1 MPWYL
6 FYFFYIFF
14 LNLALGI
21 QRRKNRLKK
30 ANYIKINYKLL
41 KKKKDLK
48 KNIGIIN
55 ELVSKPNEELLKK
68 QFRAYYKRN
77 NNIEWSKNE
86 NNSYNNLNK
95 TKNKLNAMSTFVSKY
110 YKININDVYNYLNRK
125 KYEYIETDVK
135 ITLKYCPFCPPHKYK
150 YDNMYKHEIFKNT
163 GNSYCHRCGYKG
175 SFYDFKLKMGDLVT
189 SNFESPIVND
199 TYEEEK
205 ITFNDVKVY
214 NMNLLYSKEA
224 ENARNYL
231 MNERKINFET
241 LKKYYIGFSVME
253 FQSLE
258 NSGKFEKHEC
268 LVFPFIRKITTTD
281 ENENNCKSIY
291 KGAGKTE
298 DEGDTYEVVRIKVR
312 SLKDKAYMRLYPK
325 NVRSD
330 MKLFFF
336 GDHLITDSDEVVLT
350 EGEIDAMTIFQET
363 NYPAISLPNGSK
375 SLPIYLLPHL
385 EKYKK
390 IHLWLDFD
398 KAGKS
403 SVFNFVNKI
412 GLGRTNVITDANV
425 HYLNENSF
433 KIKRERKRKNKV
445 INLLNPNSASLSS
458 SEESNADA
466 SSNSNAEASQ
476 QENSDQSDTEKEKEN
491 DVYFIDNGI
500 MYIWNK
506 IFVKD
511 ANDCLKNNIDVQFF
525 IKNSEK
531 VKHSQILNFNDL
543 RQHILEELKYPDRIN
558 GVRSKTI
565 PSLNKFLYG
574 LRMGELS
581 IWTGSTGVGKTTL
594 LSQLSLDYCIQ
605 GVSTLW
611 GSFEIN
617 NIKLAKVMLNQFC
630 GKNLEKN
637 IDLFDLYADKF
648 ELLPLKF
655 LKFHGSTN
663 IDQVLDAM
671 DYAVYAY
678 DVKHIII
685 DNLQFMLNINKF
697 SDIYELQNIAI
708 DKFRS
713 FSTNKNVHIT
723 LVVHP
728 RKEDNNLLS
737 ISSVFGSVKSTQ
749 EADNVFIIQRQI
761 SKNNEAIFFIDIKK
775 NRFKGS
781 LGRIPYLYN
790 KENMT
795 IKEMPINYLND
806 FLSNNSSIGGSS
818 SNNYLN
824 KNGSYSNVLQNIS
837 SASNNNM
844 DFTLCD
850 EYDYMK
856 QLSDE
861 YESKH
866 AFRRYNNKTGKCV
879 ADSGG
884 LSLLKSST
892 LGSGT
897 RRGDIFSEIKGNGK
911 NAENEDIE
919 KEKEKCNP
927 KMTELPK
934 QNDEKV
940 AHTKATN
947 NSVTAQSLGS
957 NEIRSKEKNTKKK
970 SVTENVGLQNND
982 STNLKGGNKNSDIN
996 TDTMNNKNVT
1006 KGKYSSYLLSN
1017 DGLEKLCK
1025 ELKEDDKEKFK
1036 NVIISMSMRNCVINN
1051 NSPIKDIRNFIKV
1064 NKLNI
1069 KTSGNNLK
1077 KKDVFINVLQSIPKE
1092 YISITEGDTSGSND
1106 SINGTQ
1112 KETFSGSQRQGNMSI
1127 NKNTGGEY
1135 SNMGSMDEEGDNNG
1149 IKNDMNNEMYDN
1161 QIEARLDDEITKKYM
1176 DDNIINVDGNIVK
1189 KCARFKLIND
1199 KDNTEIEENL
1209 YYYEPEKNFNDN
1221 IETRFFI
1228 INDKNYNEKI
1238 NYIYNGI
1245 KYCGL
1250 DMETTGLEVFGEK
1263 IRLIQ
1268 IAVENYPV
1276 IIYDMFNIT
1285 NNNILDGLRKI
1296 LNDENIVKII
1306 QNGKF
1311 DTKFLLYNNFNI
1323 TNIFDTYIA
1332 SKLLDK
1338 NKNMYGFKLNNIVEK
1353 YLSVYLDKQQQ
1364 NSVWNNSLLNNN
1376 QLFYAA
1382 RDSSCLL
1389 KLYKKLSEQ
1398 IVAENMQIVNDIENK
1413 CILPICDMELNGIT
1427 VDLES
1432 LNKSTDQILDDLN
1445 VERDK
1450 LKKELKNED
1459 INVNSQQQILKAL
1472 QDNNV
1477 RDSSN
1482 KLIDNTSDANLKN
1495 FINHNAVALLRNYRK
1510 LYKLY
1515 SAFYLKLPLHINKQ
1529 TNKIHTTFNQ
1539 LKTFSGRFS
1548 SEKPNLQQIP
1558 RQQNIREI
1566 FIPSENNIFIIAD
1579 FKQIELKI
1587 AAEITNDEIMLKAYN
1602 NNIDLHTLTA
1612 SIITK
1617 KGIDEI
1623 NKEDRHVAKAINF
1636 GLLYGMNYVNL
1647 RTYANTY
1654 YNVKMN
1660 LDQCLY
1666 FYNSFFEH
1674 YKGLS
1679 RWHNSVKQT
1688 RALEY
1693 STLSNRKVVFPY
1705 FSFTKAL
1712 NYPVQGTCADILKL
1726 ALVELYKNLRHI
1738 NGKII
1743 LCVHDEIIIEVDKK
1757 HQEEA
1762 LKILVESMESSA
1774 SFFLKKVKCEVS
1786 AKIAQNWGKKE

>member
-1 MPWYL
+1 
-6 FYFFYIFF
+6 
-14 LNLALGI
+14 
-21 QRRKNRLKK
+21 
-30 ANYIKINYKLL
+30 
-41 KKKKDLK
+41 
-48 KNIGIIN
+48 
-55 ELVSKPNEELLKK
+55 
-68 QFRAYYKRN
+68 
-77 NNIEWSKNE
+77 
-86 NNSYNNLNK
+86 
-95 TKNKLNAMSTFVSKY
+95 
-110 YKININDVYNYLNRK
+110 
-125 KYEYIETDVK
+125 
-135 ITLKYCPFCPPHKYK
+135 
-150 YDNMYKHEIFKNT
+150 
-163 GNSYCHRCGYKG
+163 
-175 SFYDFKLKMGDLVT
+175 
-189 SNFESPIVND
+189 
-199 TYEEEK
+199 
-205 ITFNDVKVY
+205 
-214 NMNLLYSKEA
+214 
-224 ENARNYL
+224 
-231 MNERKINFET
+231 
-241 LKKYYIGFSVME
+241 
-253 FQSLE
+253 
-258 NSGKFEKHEC
+258 
-268 LVFPFIRKITTTD
+268 
-281 ENENNCKSIY
+281 
-291 KGAGKTE
+291 
-298 DEGDTYEVVRIKVR
+298 
-312 SLKDKAYMRLYPK
+312 
-325 NVRSD
+325 
-330 MKLFFF
+330 
-336 GDHLITDSDEVVLT
+336 
-350 EGEIDAMTIFQET
+350 
-363 NYPAISLPNGSK
+363 
-375 SLPIYLLPHL
+375 
-385 EKYKK
+385 
-390 IHLWLDFD
+390 
-398 KAGKS
+398 
-403 SVFNFVNKI
+403 
-412 GLGRTNVITDANV
+412 
-425 HYLNENSF
+425 
-433 KIKRERKRKNKV
+433 
-445 INLLNPNSASLSS
+445 
-458 SEESNADA
+458 
-466 SSNSNAEASQ
+466 
-476 QENSDQSDTEKEKEN
+476 
-491 DVYFIDNGI
+491 
-500 MYIWNK
+500 
-506 IFVKD
+506 
-511 ANDCLKNNIDVQFF
+511 
-525 IKNSEK
+525 
-531 VKHSQILNFNDL
+531 
-543 RQHILEELKYPDRIN
+543 
-558 GVRSKTI
+558 
-565 PSLNKFLYG
+565 
-574 LRMGELS
+574 
-581 IWTGSTGVGKTTL
+581 
-594 LSQLSLDYCIQ
+594 
-605 GVSTLW
+605 
-611 GSFEIN
+611 
-617 NIKLAKVMLNQFC
+617 
-630 GKNLEKN
+630 
-637 IDLFDLYADKF
+637 
-648 ELLPLKF
+648 
-655 LKFHGSTN
+655 
-663 IDQVLDAM
+663 M

-761 SKNNEAIFFIDIKK
+761 SKNNEAVFFIDIKK

-818 SNNYLN
+818 SNNYLS
-824 KNGSYSNVLQNIS
+824 KNGSYSNVLQNVS
-837 SASNNNM
+837 SVSNNNI

-866 AFRRYNNKTGKCV
+866 AFRKYNNKIGKCV
-879 ADSGG
+879 VDSGG
-884 LSLLKSST
+884 LTLLKSST

-897 RRGDIFSEIKGNGK
+897 RRGDIFNEIKENGK
-911 NAENEDIE
+911 NTENEDIE
-919 KEKEKCNP
+919 KEKERYNSKISG
-927 KMTELPK
+927 LLK

-940 AHTKATN
+940 AHAKTSN
-947 NSVTAQSLGS
+947 NSTTAQSLES
-957 NEIRSKEKNTKKK
+957 NEIRFKEKNTKKK
-970 SVTENVGLQNND
+970 SVTENVGLQNNV
-982 STNLKGGNKNSDIN
+982 STNLKGGNKNSDIDAN
-996 TDTMNNKNVT
+996 KMNGKNLV

-1017 DGLEKLCK
+1017 EGLEKLCK
-1025 ELKEDDKEKFK
+1025 ELKDDDNEKFK
-1036 NVIISMSMRNCVINN
+1036 NIIISISMRKCVINN

-1069 KTSGNNLK
+1069 KTAGNNLK

-1092 YISITEGDTSGSND
+1092 YISIITEGDASGSND
-1106 SINGTQ
+1106 SINATQ
-1112 KETFSGSQRQGNMSI
+1112 KETFSGSQRQGNI
-1127 NKNTGGEY
+1127 NTNKNKDGEY
-1135 SNMGSMDEEGDNNG
+1135 SNMGSMDEEGENDA
-1149 IKNDMNNEMYDN
+1149 IKDDTNNEMYNN
-1161 QIEARLDDEITKKYM
+1161 QIDTSIDDEIVKKYM
-1176 DDNIINVDGNIVK
+1176 DDNIINVDGNILK

-1398 IVAENMQIVNDIENK
+1398 IAAENMQIVNDIENK
-1413 CILPICDMELNGIT
+1413 CILPICDMELNGIK

-1432 LNKSTDQILDDLN
+1432 LNKSTEQILNDLN

-1495 FINHNAVALLRNYRK
+1495 FINHNAVTLLRNYRK

-1558 RQQNIREI
+1558 RQKNIREI
-1566 FIPSENNIFIIAD
+1566 FIPTENNIFIIAD

-1612 SIITK
+1612 SIK
-1617 KGIDEI
+1617 
-1623 NKEDRHVAKAINF
+1623 
-1636 GLLYGMNYVNL
+1636 
-1647 RTYANTY
+1647 
-1654 YNVKMN
+1654 
-1660 LDQCLY
+1660 
-1666 FYNSFFEH
+1666 
-1674 YKGLS
+1674 
-1679 RWHNSVKQT
+1679 
-1688 RALEY
+1688 
-1693 STLSNRKVVFPY
+1693 
-1705 FSFTKAL
+1705 
-1712 NYPVQGTCADILKL
+1712 
-1726 ALVELYKNLRHI
+1726 
-1738 NGKII
+1738 
-1743 LCVHDEIIIEVDKK
+1743 
-1757 HQEEA
+1757 
-1762 LKILVESMESSA
+1762 
-1774 SFFLKKVKCEVS
+1774 
-1786 AKIAQNWGKKE
+1786 